1 MSPPA
6 ANTRSR
12 SATPS
17 NTPAKARG
25 SGSPPA
31 SVGTKFSALSLISS
45 SPEAN
50 DQTTQTAASL
60 LRVNIFGLLGDDPN
74 AQEDD
79 VKRAEFSSMLADYT
93 SKADRVSSSDPVFTI
108 GREHFGMQEYKLV
121 LIGGASV
128 GKSAYVKKLK
138 SNRFVSKYDP
148 TNKVE
153 VTSLVF
159 NSNHGPIKLDI
170 WDVAGCDPF
179 DGYYVGAHG
188 AILMYDVNDK
198 SPTKVLTGNKA
209 ESSSKRK
216 KDQKDVVST
225 FRRKRSLQHFEMS
238 NKTGL
243 NIQKPL
249 LFLLKKLT
257 DKRDLEFIG
266 KEPDGNKSAEKLQ
279 PTAIERKSAP
289 NDTSNSSPDADAG
302 VLKSESKSKLEM
314 NKKSA
319 KEAKGKFASEVVS
332 VAAATPLPIDEEGI

>member
-1 MSPPA
+1 MSRGTHLVIPDETTMSPPA

-50 DQTTQTAASL
+50 DEQQTTQTAASL

-74 AQEDD
+74 AQDDD

-93 SKADRVSSSDPVFTI
+93 NKADRVSSSDPVFTI

-188 AILMYDVNDK
+188 AILLYDVNDK
-198 SPTKVLTGNKA
+198 SPTKVLTGMCENLRRVCEGIPIVLIGNKA

-225 FRRKRSLQHFEMS
+225 FRRKRSLQV
-238 NKTGL
+238 
-243 NIQKPL
+243 
-249 LFLLKKLT
+249 
-257 DKRDLEFIG
+257 R
-266 KEPDGNKSAEKLQ
+266 
-279 PTAIERKSAP
+279 
-289 NDTSNSSPDADAG
+289 
-302 VLKSESKSKLEM
+302 
-314 NKKSA
+314 
-319 KEAKGKFASEVVS
+319 AS
-332 VAAATPLPIDEEGI
+332 L